1 MRLLIKSELNL
12 FIRGPVNGSTK
23 NRKKKPNQL
32 ARTECIYRE
41 KLFMMIKNRYLLNAS
56 KRILILLC
64 LVFAIGQSNA
74 QVFVVPVSISAT
86 SSAPACVGQYSGSIT
101 INGGGGLFSG
111 ATQNYTFYI
120 DSGAGNELLFTVFDN
135 SGDTTITNLKAGTY
149 QLLVEDKNGD
159 EDSTI
164 IVVTDPAAL
173 SLNINQYN
181 PKCFNELGGVKLI
194 ATGGTSAVSYSYK
207 KENGTFSTVD
217 TFGSLSAG
225 IAIKFFVLDDN
236 FCLDSASVTLIQ
248 PTSILDISEVVVNS
262 LCDGNGSVT
271 FTPSGG
277 TSPYEI
283 DKNGSGTF
291 SSSLSYSGLM
301 DNAGVKAFVKD
312 ANGCLDSTTY
322 SIQHTDAAAPNAIA
336 QNITI
341 YLDSATGM
349 ATANADDADNG
360 STDDCAMTFSLDKT
374 AFDCEDRGNNAV
386 VFTATDPDGRT
397 GTANITVEVLDT
409 IKPAALPYYL
419 TTVYLDSSG
428 ALEVT
433 YNQIDSASFD
443 ACGIDTIT
451 LSQLAFSCAHAGDT
465 IDVNFLVED
474 SSGNKR
480 GTTAKIAVLDTFAP
494 DLQLRTLGNRPLDYY
509 GADTLHIDSVVLS
522 TFDACDG
529 GTADTV
535 YFASVTDT
543 LLYFD
548 CDNKGSNTIGVY
560 AVDKNGN
567 KRYKEVTF
575 NIIDDRK
582 PDSLQL
588 KDTVLYLDN
597 TINGGSASFRK
608 QDVVLYTYDNCG
620 TTDTTVQTA
629 YNCSHIGSNSI
640 TVTVKDDAG
649 NSLSKNMEVYVLDTF
664 APSFKDVKTITR
676 YLDSSGADTVL
687 TTSLFD
693 TVDDN
698 CAVDKVYSSD
708 TFFTCTDTGV
718 HKVVLYA
725 EDASGNLVT
734 DTATITIFDTLAPF
748 DVVITDTI
756 TVYLGSDGTYTLH
769 DSDYLISAMD
779 NCEISDTA
787 YSQQI
792 FTCTDILPDPV
803 TVYLEFVDP
812 SGNTTYDTLRVFVE
826 DTLAPIVLAR
836 ERDTV
841 YVSNTLNGPITLNV
855 TDIDSASADNAN
867 CSPLNLTLGG
877 NFNIDCSDV
886 NQEVEVY
893 LIGTDAFG
901 NSGRDT
907 TIVLVLDTV
916 KPVIVLRTFI
926 PDFYVNA
933 IGEDTIQV
941 SDIDGGSTDNCGI
954 ALREITG
961 QFITCADAPS
971 KDIVFRVVDKYGN
984 ESTETITVNVI
995 DTVRPQIT
1003 VQNAIIVID
1012 TSGKAMLDK
1021 SQVVVVSSDN
1031 CGVDTITL
1039 SKDEFDLSNVG
1050 LNNVDIT
1057 ITDKSA
1063 NATTKTVEVTVI
1075 IGDAD
1080 KDSIPDYVE
1089 RNVDT
1094 DGDGTLDYLD
1104 IDSDNDGLND
1114 SVENNQKHAL
1124 VDSDSDGVPDY
1135 LDLDS
1140 DNDGIND
1147 VIENG
1152 SNDTDGD
1159 GLNDDLTNVST
1170 VALDTDADGVPDYR
1184 DLDSDS
1190 DGLWD
1195 VLESL
1200 QGHTDA
1206 NDDGIIDDATDTDTD
1221 GIVDEADGASANR
1234 GDNGDLAPADADTDG
1249 NEDFREID
1257 SDNDGIPDSI
1267 EGNIDTDADG
1277 TADYRDTDSD
1287 GDGIPDAYEAGSDPT
1302 NPVDT
1307 DGDGDEDFRDTDS
1320 DDDTIPDSVE
1330 AGSDPTNPEDSDNDG
1345 TDDFRD
1351 IDSDGDK
1358 IPDEIEAG
1366 SDPTNPV
1373 DSDSDGTP
1381 DYLDLD
1387 SDNDDISDEVEAGS
1401 DPTNPLDSDN
1411 DGDEDFRDIDADGDG
1426 ISDKEEGVLDADGD
1440 GIPNY
1445 LDTDSDDDGVDDI
1458 DEGNGDSDNN
1468 GIPDYLDAQ
1477 FRIPEAFSPNA
1488 DGVNDVFFIKGLKVF
1503 DEAQLIVFNRN
1514 GQVVFDSGNGYKND
1528 WAGTNNSSMPGIGS
1542 DLPEGLYYYVFKPN
1556 GLNKEDVTGNLYI
1569 KR

>member
-1 MRLLIKSELNL
+1 MNIK
-12 FIRGPVNGSTK
+12 K
-23 NRKKKPNQL
+23 
-32 ARTECIYRE
+32 
-41 KLFMMIKNRYLLNAS
+41 RYLLNAS
-56 KRILILLC
+56 KRILILLW
-64 LVFAIGQSNA
+64 LVFAIVGLKA
-74 QVFVVPVSISAT
+74 QVFVGPLSISAT

-101 INGGGGLFSG
+101 MDASDGMFNG
-111 ATQNYTFYI
+111 AYQNYIFYI

-135 SGDTTITNLKAGTY
+135 SGDTTITNLKAGSY

-159 EDSTI
+159 MDSTTV
-164 IVVTDPAAL
+164 VVTNPAAL

-181 PKCFNELGGVKLI
+181 PKCFNEFGGVKLI

-236 FCLDSASVTLIQ
+236 FCLDSASVTLVQ

-283 DKNGSGTF
+283 DKNGLGTF

-301 DNAGVKAFVKD
+301 DDASVKAFVKD
-312 ANGCLDSTTY
+312 ANGCLDSIIY
-322 SIQHTDAAAPNAIA
+322 SIQHTDAAAPNAVA

-341 YLDSATGM
+341 YLDSASGM

-360 STDDCAMTFSLDKT
+360 STDDCTMAFSLDKT

-397 GTANITVEVLDT
+397 GTANITIELLDT
-409 IKPAALPYYL
+409 TKPAALPYYL

-428 ALEVT
+428 AFEIT

-480 GTTAKIAVLDTFAP
+480 GTIAKIAVLDTFAP
-494 DLQLRTLGNRPLDYY
+494 DLQLRTLGNRSLDYY

-535 YFASVTDT
+535 YFASATDT

-629 YNCSHIGSNSI
+629 YDCSHIGSNSI

-664 APSFKDVKTITR
+664 APSFTNVKTITR

-708 TFFTCTDTGV
+708 TFFTCADTGV

-734 DTATITIFDTLAPF
+734 DTATVTILDTLAPF
-748 DVVITDTI
+748 DVVIKDTI
-756 TVYLGSDGTYTLH
+756 TVYLGSDGSYTLH
-769 DSDYLISAMD
+769 DSDYLVSAMD
-779 NCEISDTA
+779 NCEISDTV

-792 FTCTDILPDPV
+792 FTCTDILTDPV
-803 TVYLEFVDP
+803 SVYLEFVDP

-826 DTLAPIVLAR
+826 DTLAPIVLAE

-877 NFNIDCSDV
+877 KFNIDCSDV

-893 LIGTDAFG
+893 LIGTDASG
-901 NSGRDT
+901 NSSRDT
-907 TIVLVLDTV
+907 TVVLVLDTV
-916 KPVIVLRTFI
+916 KPVIVLRTII

-984 ESTETITVNVI
+984 ESTEIISVNVI
-995 DTVRPQIT
+995 DTVRPLIT
-1003 VQNAIIVID
+1003 VQNATIVID

-1021 SQVVVVSSDN
+1021 SQVVVVFSDN

-1050 LNNVDIT
+1050 LNNVDVT
-1057 ITDKSA
+1057 ITDKSS

-1104 IDSDNDGLND
+1104 IDSDNDGLAD
-1114 SVENNQKHAL
+1114 SAENNQKHAL
-1124 VDSDSDGVPDY
+1124 VDTDSDGVPDY

-1152 SNDTDGD
+1152 SKDTDGD
-1159 GLNDDLTNVST
+1159 GLNDDPTNVTT
-1170 VALDTDADGVPDYR
+1170 VALDIDADGTPDYR
-1184 DLDSDS
+1184 DLDSDG

-1206 NDDGIIDDATDTDTD
+1206 NDDGIIDDATDTDSD
-1221 GIVDEADGASANR
+1221 GIIDEADGASANR

-1257 SDNDGIPDSI
+1257 SDNDGIPDSV
-1267 EGNIDTDADG
+1267 EGNIDSDADG

-1330 AGSDPTNPEDSDNDG
+1330 AGSDPTNPVDSDNDG

-1366 SDPTNPV
+1366 SDPTTPV

-1401 DPTNPLDSDN
+1401 DPTNPVDT
-1411 DGDEDFRDIDADGDG
+1411 DGDDDEDFRDIDADGDG

-1445 LDTDSDDDGVDDI
+1445 LDIDSDDDGVDDI

-1503 DEAQLIVFNRN
+1503 DKAQFIVFNRN

-1528 WAGTNNSSMPGIGS
+1528 WAGTNNSNMPGIGS

-1556 GLNKEDVTGNLYI
+1556 GLKKEDVTGNLYI

>member
-1 MRLLIKSELNL
+1 MK
-12 FIRGPVNGSTK
+12 
-23 NRKKKPNQL
+23 
-32 ARTECIYRE
+32 
-41 KLFMMIKNRYLLNAS
+41 IKNRYSLNAS

-74 QVFVVPVSISAT
+74 QAFVGPVSISAT

-101 INGGGGLFSG
+101 INGGGGVFTG

-135 SGDTTITNLKAGTY
+135 SGDTTITNLKAGSY

-159 EDSTI
+159 EDSTTV
-164 IVVTDPAAL
+164 VVTDPAAL

-207 KENGTFSTVD
+207 KENGTFSTID

-301 DNAGVKAFVKD
+301 DNASVKAFVKD

-322 SIQHTDAAAPNAIA
+322 SIQHTDAAAPNAVA

-360 STDDCAMTFSLDKT
+360 STDDCTMAFSLDKT

-409 IKPAALPYYL
+409 TKPAALPYYL
-419 TTVYLDSSG
+419 TTVYLDTNG
-428 ALEVT
+428 AVEIDYT
-433 YNQIDSASFD
+433 MIDSASFD
-443 ACGIDTIT
+443 GCGIDTIT
-451 LSQLAFSCAHAGDT
+451 LSQLAFSCSHAGDT
-465 IDVNFLVED
+465 IDINFMVED
-474 SSGNKR
+474 LSGNQ
-480 GTTAKIAVLDTFAP
+480 GSATTKVVVLDTFAP
-494 DLQLRTLGNRPLDYY
+494 DLKLNTLADRSLDSL
-509 GADTLHIDSVVLS
+509 GAAPLHIDDVVLS

-529 GTADTV
+529 GAADTI
-535 YFASVTDT
+535 YFANISDT
-543 LLYFD
+543 MIAYNCGD
-548 CDNKGSNTIGVY
+548 KGSQTVGVY
-560 AVDKNGN
+560 AEDKNGN
-567 KRYKEVTF
+567 KRYKELTF
-575 NIIDDRK
+575 NVVDDRK
-582 PDSLQL
+582 PDSLLL
-588 KDTVLYLDN
+588 KDTILYLDN
-597 TINGGSASFRK
+597 TINGGSASFNK
-608 QDVVLYTYDNCG
+608 QDVVLFTYDNCG
-620 TTDTTVQTA
+620 TVDTSMQTSFD
-629 YNCSHIGSNSI
+629 CSHIGSNNI
-640 TVTVKDDAG
+640 TVTIKDAAG
-649 NSLSKNMEVYVLDTF
+649 NALAKTMEVNILDSF
-664 APSFKDVKTITR
+664 APSFTNVKTITR
-676 YLDSSGADTVL
+676 YLDSLGADTIFPSVL
-687 TTSLFD
+687 YD
-693 TVDDN
+693 AVDDN
-698 CAVDKVYSSD
+698 CAVDRVYSSD
-708 TFFTCTDTGV
+708 TFFTCADTGV

-734 DTATITIFDTLAPF
+734 DTATITILDTLAPF

-769 DSDYLISAMD
+769 DSDYLVSAMD
-779 NCEISDTA
+779 NCEISDTI
-787 YSQQI
+787 YTQQL
-792 FTCTDILPDPV
+792 FNCNDINSVPV
-803 TVYLEFVDP
+803 DVALEFIDP
-812 SGNTTYDTLRVFVE
+812 SGNTTNDTVRVFVL
-826 DTLAPIVLAR
+826 DTLAPEAR
-836 ERDTV
+836 AIARDTV
-841 YVSNTLNGPITLNV
+841 YVSNTLNGPITLDA

-877 NFNIDCSDV
+877 KFNIDCSDV

-893 LIGTDAFG
+893 LIATDAYG
-901 NSGRDT
+901 NESKDT
-907 TIVLVLDTV
+907 TLVLVLDTV
-916 KPVIVLRTFI
+916 KPVIVLRTII
-926 PDFYVNA
+926 PNFYVNA

-954 ALREITG
+954 AVREITG

-1003 VQNAIIVID
+1003 VKNATIVID
-1012 TSGKAMLDK
+1012 TSGKAILDK

-1063 NATTKTVEVTVI
+1063 NSTTKTVEVTVI

-1094 DGDGTLDYLD
+1094 DGDGTSDYLD
-1104 IDSDNDGLND
+1104 IDSDNDGLID
-1114 SVENNQKHAL
+1114 SAENNQKHAL

-1159 GLNDDLTNVST
+1159 GLNDDPANVST
-1170 VALDTDADGVPDYR
+1170 VALDTDSDGIADYR
-1184 DLDSDS
+1184 DLDSDD

-1206 NDDGIIDDATDTDTD
+1206 NDDGIIDDATDTDAD
-1221 GIVDEADGASANR
+1221 GIIDEADGASVNR
-1234 GDNGDLAPADADTDG
+1234 GDSGDLAPADADTDG

-1257 SDNDGIPDSI
+1257 SDNDGIPDSV
-1267 EGNIDTDADG
+1267 EGNIDSDADG

-1287 GDGIPDAYEAGSDPT
+1287 GDGISDAYEAGSDPT

-1307 DGDGDEDFRDTDS
+1307 DGDGNEDFRDSDS

-1330 AGSDPTNPEDSDNDG
+1330 AGSDPTNPVDSDNDG

-1373 DSDSDGTP
+1373 DSDSDGVP

-1426 ISDKEEGVLDADGD
+1426 ISDKEEGVFDADGD

-1445 LDTDSDDDGVDDI
+1445 LDTDSDNDGVDDI
-1458 DEGNGDSDNN
+1458 VEGNGDSDNN

-1503 DEAQLIVFNRN
+1503 DKAQLIVFNRN

-1528 WAGTNNSSMPGIGS
+1528 WAGTNNLSMPGFGS
-1542 DLPEGLYYYVFKPN
+1542 DLPEGLYYYIFKPN
-1556 GLNKEDVTGNLYI
+1556 GLNKKDVTGNLYI